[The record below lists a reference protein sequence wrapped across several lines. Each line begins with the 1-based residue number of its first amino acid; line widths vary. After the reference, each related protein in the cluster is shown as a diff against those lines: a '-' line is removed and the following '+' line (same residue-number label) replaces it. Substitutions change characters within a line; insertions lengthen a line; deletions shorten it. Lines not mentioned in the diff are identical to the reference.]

1 LLVYCWILATA
12 PALLEKCYFGAI
24 ISQDWINSK
33 HSEVKEVDPIVPED
47 MLDAYDYGMIID
59 RLQIA

>member
-1 LLVYCWILATA
+1 LATA

-33 HSEVKEVDPIVPED
+33 NSEVEEVDPIVPED